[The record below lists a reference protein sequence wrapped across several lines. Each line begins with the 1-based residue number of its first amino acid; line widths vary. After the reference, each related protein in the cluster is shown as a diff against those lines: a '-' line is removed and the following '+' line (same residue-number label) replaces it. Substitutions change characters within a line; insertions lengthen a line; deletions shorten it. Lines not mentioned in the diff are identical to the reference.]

1 MADNPAG
8 WSAHL
13 DASCNYI
20 ANTAVNANFFFFKS
34 VVTLCGNIFQHSNP
48 QDANWPTYV
57 GEFSLAVTECQKY
70 LNGGFHTP
78 YVPPDVRD
86 LLFDENADDRVMRKL
101 NIRPVSLLVL
111 ITTAT
116 GTASLMSTS
125 IS

>member
-20 ANTAVNANFFFFKS
+20 ANTAVIANFFFFKS
-34 VVTLCGNIFQHSNP
+34 VATLCGNIFQHSNP

-86 LLFDENADDRVMRKL
+86 LSFDENSDDRVMRKL